1 MHIYN
6 ITFIVNDEIEKDWVE
21 HIDRFVLPEIR
32 KNVYQIDLLKIGFQE
47 GLKNVKGKSFSVQIY
62 CNDIDMVKWVKD
74 IGSQMIL
81 QKLQRR
87 FKKDWTAFAS
97 TLEFVK
103 TY

>member
-1 MHIYN
+1 MN
-6 ITFIVNDEIEKDWVE
+6 GATSSPVFGPVFLFKGL
-21 HIDRFVLPEIR
+21 FVQCL
-32 KNVYQIDLLKIGFQE
+32 QE
-47 GLKNVKGKSFSVQIY
+47 GLKNVKGESFSVQIY

>member
-6 ITFIVNDEIEKDWVE
+6 ITFIVNKGIEKDWVE
-21 HIDRFVLPEIR
+21 HIDRFILPEIR
-32 KNVYQIDLLKIGFQE
+32 KYVYQIDLLKVGFQE
-47 GLKNVKGKSFSVQIY
+47 GLKNVKGESFSVQIY
-62 CNDIDMVKWVKD
+62 CNDIETVKWVKD

-81 QKLQRR
+81 QKLHRR